1 MNRRD
6 FFQRTAAG
14 LAASGLLKRL
24 DAMAAVGGETN
35 DLAIVKGPTVAATVK
50 AAVDGIGGIGAF
62 VKPGNI
68 VLLKPNCSFPNPPSW
83 GSTTHPEVIGAV
95 AGLCFGAGAKRVV
108 VTDFPMSRAAQCF
121 ERSGLNELLRSMP
134 ALTFVELKEESQFET
149 LPVPGGV
156 EAKELQVAKLIR
168 KADVLINL
176 PTAKTHS
183 ATGVSFGLKNL
194 MGLLWNRW
202 PFHQQHDLQTALADL
217 ATVVRPHLTLLDAE
231 YALLTNGPQ
240 GPGRSEHLRTMIA
253 GRDIVA
259 VDSAGCGLAEWNN
272 RQTTPQ
278 NVQHIANAAR
288 RGIGT
293 TDLGSLKLLRKEL
306 A

>member
-6 FFQRTAAG
+6 FIHRTAAG
-14 LAASGLLKRL
+14 LTVAGLLDRLDALAASGT
-24 DAMAAVGGETN
+24 ETH
-35 DLAIVKGPTVAATVK
+35 DLAVVKGPSVATAVE
-50 AAVDGIGGIGAF
+50 AAIAAIGGIGAF

-68 VLLKPNCSFPNPPSW
+68 VLLKPNCSFPNPPAW
-83 GSTTHPEVIGAV
+83 GSTTHPEAIRAV
-95 AGLCFGAGAKRVV
+95 ATLCFGAGAKRVV

-134 ALTFVELKEESQFET
+134 ELTFVELKEESQFEPV
-149 LPVPGGV
+149 PVPGGV
-156 EAKELQVAKLIR
+156 EAKELRIAKLIG
-168 KADVLINL
+168 KSDILINL

-194 MGLLWNRW
+194 MGLLWDRW
-202 PFHQQHDLQTALADL
+202 PFHQQYNLHEALSDL
-217 ATVVRPHLTLLDAE
+217 ASVVRPRLTILDAE
-231 YALLTNGPQ
+231 YALVTNGPQ
-240 GPGRSEHLRTMIA
+240 GPGRTEQLRTMVA

-272 RQTTPQ
+272 RQTAPESIR
-278 NVQHIANAAR
+278 HIANAAR

-293 TDLGSLKLLRKEL
+293 ADLGSLKLFRKEL
-306 A
+306 V